1 MLDENKVRPMTRTAL
16 YEQMFSA
23 GTIKVNKDYKDG
35 TGKAAVV
42 YNMPS
47 GILTYLI
54 AAAIAI
60 LAAFEP
66 LRQLYERIGLLLSIA
81 VFLVCGVVFAL
92 LYSFFARYMLR
103 RNYERDKGVFWKY
116 SFTKNKLKKIMD
128 SDKKESHAPGGGK
141 A

>member
-1 MLDENKVRPMTRTAL
+1 MLDENKVRLMTRTAL

-35 TGKAAVV
+35 AGKAALV